1 MSVFDWLGPI
11 LAEIDQDPRRLTYI
25 SFSSGK
31 LLDSQKNADLPNL
44 LGGFADNQIDQ
55 RSATQSDL
63 ANTKLTSEIHVDNGA
78 ESCAGCNQPPLY

>member
-44 LGGFADNQIDQ
+44 LGGS
-55 RSATQSDL
+55 RSL
-63 ANTKLTSEIHVDNGA
+63 HRLGN
-78 ESCAGCNQPPLY
+78 